1 MGNAHVTDKKRM
13 GFRPSR
19 EAEVVWRAEPFV
31 FDSAEVGVA
40 PGELVAE
47 VHLDKLLKLEK
58 VSTKWVVED
67 SFAAPKD
74 SVMAEW
80 SSPVTM
86 ETVTSFCSLPNP
98 WPAGK
103 YRVDIFLGDSTEVA
117 GSLRFVITS
126 HGDQLKSATL
136 THEGAPV
143 EVIGRGFGPLRVVF
157 ESQFVCDVRENS
169 RLEWWC
175 GDSLLLK
182 LDVPPGTH
190 NQFHSDITLD
200 QPWPPGDYRVL
211 LILDGN
217 LVHTKR
223 FQCVDGWVGRVS
235 SSTTPEGLFPH
246 SGELSA
252 LFNIAAKQT
261 VSERVDVLWMFE
273 DGTLIAKISFE
284 AGSYNAVN
292 ATVKLAPGTPWPVGS
307 YAVELIIDGARV
319 CKQSFQIKAQDQ
331 VEAKKM

>member
-1 MGNAHVTDKKRM
+1 MGNAHVTNKKRM
-13 GFRPSR
+13 GFRSSR
-19 EAEVVWRAEPFV
+19 EAEVVWRAEPFE
-31 FDSAEVGVA
+31 FDSSEVGVA

-47 VHLDKLLKLEK
+47 VHMDKFVKLGK

-117 GSLRFVITS
+117 GSLGFVITS

-136 THEGAPV
+136 MHEGAPV

-157 ESQFVCDVRENS
+157 ESRFICDVRENS

-182 LDVPPGTH
+182 LDVPPGAH
-190 NQFHSDITLD
+190 NQFDSDIKLD
-200 QPWPPGDYRVL
+200 QPWPPGDYRVM

-223 FQCVDGWVGRVS
+223 FQCVDGWIGRVS

-252 LFNIAAKQT
+252 VFSIGTKQT
-261 VSERVDVLWMFE
+261 ASEGIEVVWMFE
-273 DGTLIAKISFE
+273 EEALIAKISFE
-284 AGSYNAVN
+284 PGSYDTVN
-292 ATVKLAPGTPWPVGS
+292 TNMKLAPGTLWPVGS
-307 YAVELIIDGARV
+307 YTVELRVDGAAV
-319 CKQSFQIKAQDQ
+319 YKKSFQINAQD
-331 VEAKKM
+331 EPKKM